1 MSSIIFFTVFDVVA
15 QVWEE
20 VKLIMDVGLPV
31 AAINLVGYLRSIVSV
46 VCMGRLGGME
56 LAGGA
61 LAIGFTN
68 ITGYSVL
75 SGLAMAMDPICGQ
88 ALGSHN
94 LPLLALALRRTI
106 LLLLCASAPIALLW
120 FNLEQVMLGLHQDGD
135 ISRVAGRYCLFAV
148 PDLVANS
155 LLHPLRIYLRSKGS
169 VQPLMWC
176 TSLAVLLHLPLTF
189 FLTVNLRLGVAGVAI
204 ATFSTNFNTIVFL
217 LFYVVVVGGAG
228 EDTIKRETS
237 LLLAPAMASA
247 GAGEEWGTLI
257 KLAVPSCIGVC
268 LEWWWYE
275 LMTLLAGYLPNPHLT
290 LAAAAVLIQTT
301 SLLYTLPISLS
312 AAVSTKVAKELGADR
327 PNKAKLAAAVALTMA
342 ALVSLLGLI
351 WTTLGRNM
359 WGRMFTSD
367 QATLNLIVA
376 VLPIVGLCELANCP
390 QTAGCGVLRG
400 TARPAV
406 GAAINFYS
414 FYLVGAPV
422 ALVLAFLLHLGFMGL
437 CYGLLAAQ
445 ITCATSIG
453 AAIYRTNWEDES
465 LKARDLV
472 GRHGCG
478 RVLHDDEEVGSANNP
493 EETVILKSIDE
504 LT

>member
-1 MSSIIFFTVFDVVA
+1 
-15 QVWEE
+15 
-20 VKLIMDVGLPV
+20 MDVGMPV

-75 SGLAMAMDPICGQ
+75 YGLAMAMDPICGQ

-94 LPLLALALRRTI
+94 LPLLTLALRRTI

-120 FNLEQVMLGLHQDGD
+120 LNLEQVMLGLHQEAE

-169 VQPLMWC
+169 VRPLMWC

-189 FLTVNLRLGVAGVAI
+189 FLAVNLRLGVAGVAI
-204 ATFSTNFNTIVFL
+204 ATFSANLNTFVFL
-217 LFYVVVVGGAG
+217 LSYTVVVGGAR
-228 EDTIKRETS
+228 EAVIKHGS
-237 LLLAPAMASA
+237 LLLPPDTAPA

-275 LMTLLAGYLPNPHLT
+275 LMTLLAGYLADPEVA
-290 LAAAAVLIQTT
+290 LAAAAIVIQTT
-301 SLLYTLPISLS
+301 SLMYTLPMAL
-312 AAVSTKVAKELGADR
+312 AAAASTRVGKELGAER
-327 PNKAKLAAAVALTMA
+327 PKKAKLVAAVALALSLAASVAGVLWTTVGKTAWA
-342 ALVSLLGLI
+342 ALY
-351 WTTLGRNM
+351 TADDETLKL
-359 WGRMFTSD
+359 
-367 QATLNLIVA
+367 AAA

-390 QTAGCGVLRG
+390 QTTGCGVLRG

-422 ALVLAFLLHLGFMGL
+422 ALVMAFFLDMGFVGL

-445 ITCATSIG
+445 LTCAISIG
-453 AAIYRTNWEDES
+453 AVIYNTDWEKEA

-472 GRHGCG
+472 GRDVLVVCG
-478 RVLHDDEEVGSANNP
+478 DHEEEDDHDP
-493 EETVILKSIDE
+493 EKSKKSRDQE
-504 LT
+504 SE

>member
-1 MSSIIFFTVFDVVA
+1 MSSIIFFTVSDVVA

-20 VKLIMDVGLPV
+20 VKQIMDVGLPV

-94 LPLLALALRRTI
+94 RPLLALVLRRTI
-106 LLLLCASAPIALLW
+106 LLLLCASAPIAVLW
-120 FNLEQVMLGLHQDGD
+120 LNLEQVMLGLHQDGD

-169 VQPLMWC
+169 VRPLMWC

-189 FLTVNLRLGVAGVAI
+189 FLAVNLRLGVAGVAI

-217 LFYVVVVGGAG
+217 LFHVVVFGGTG
-228 EDTIKRETS
+228 EDSIKRGTS
-237 LLLAPAMASA
+237 LLLAPAMAPA

-275 LMTLLAGYLPNPHLT
+275 LMTLLAGYLADPG
-290 LAAAAVLIQTT
+290 AALDVAAVVIQTT
-301 SLLYTLPISLS
+301 SLMYTLPMALAS
-312 AAVSTKVAKELGADR
+312 AASTRVGKELGADR
-327 PNKAKLAAAVALTMA
+327 PKKAKFTAVVSLALSSVASVTSVLWTTFGKTAWA
-342 ALVSLLGLI
+342 AL
-351 WTTLGRNM
+351 
-359 WGRMFTSD
+359 FTAD
-367 QATLNLIVA
+367 VETLNLAAA

-390 QTAGCGVLRG
+390 QTTGCGVLRG
-400 TARPAV
+400 SARPTV
-406 GAAINFYS
+406 EAAINFYS

-422 ALVLAFLLHLGFMGL
+422 AVAMAFLLDMGFVGM

-445 ITCATSIG
+445 ITCAVSIG
-453 AAIYRTNWEDES
+453 AVIYHTDWEKEA

-472 GRHGCG
+472 GRD
-478 RVLHDDEEVGSANNP
+478 VLVVFGDHEEDGDRDL
-493 EETVILKSIDE
+493 EEQR
-504 LT
+504 